1 MGIDFDLISNQ
12 FKSDL
17 SIHWFTDTLIIV
29 LFFHFYHNVSNYI
42 FLQRPEFDEIAIV
55 GDKNGTGNGNTVTT
69 GTSTTAETFR
79 TGSTDLVTCPRIH
92 STKAISNAKI
102 KTVKLTVV
110 VVAGFLI
117 CSAPHT
123 VFWLY
128 MVFAGNHASNSCK
141 Y

>member
-1 MGIDFDLISNQ
+1 M
-12 FKSDL
+12 
-17 SIHWFTDTLIIV
+17 
-29 LFFHFYHNVSNYI
+29 SNYI

-55 GDKNGTGNGNTVTT
+55 GDKNGGTGAGNGNNGNGNTVTT
-69 GTSTTAETFR
+69 GTSTTTPETFR

-117 CSAPHT
+117 CSAPFT
-123 VFWLY
+123 CVWLY
-128 MVFAGNHASNSCK
+128 VVFAENHASNSCK
-141 Y
+141 YTRDSI

>member
-1 MGIDFDLISNQ
+1 MP
-12 FKSDL
+12 
-17 SIHWFTDTLIIV
+17 
-29 LFFHFYHNVSNYI
+29 NYI

-141 Y
+141 YTNLKTS